1 MSTAISV
8 TVLILFWLACAVC
21 AIRLFD
27 IVAGGLDEFDRG
39 FVVPM
44 ALLCAPL
51 ILIVAVAAYAYHRLS
66 TGRTGAAF
74 VALLYPGHTR
84 YVRRENTRKALRDK
98 AAEYWQLARE
108 TDDRD
113 ERRLFND
120 VADDYTRQADQL
132 RDEPL

>member
-8 TVLILFWLACAVC
+8 TVFILFWLVCAVC

-84 YVRRENTRKALRDK
+84 Y
-98 AAEYWQLARE
+98 
-108 TDDRD
+108 
-113 ERRLFND
+113 
-120 VADDYTRQADQL
+120 TRQADQL
-132 RDEPL
+132 RSRR